1 MKKVIYLLVASLFMT
16 MEMALAQENSA
27 KEKANTA
34 RVAAQIAKQQAKKA
48 EKEAQEAEEQALYE
62 AAKQAINAQNF
73 VLEADRVE
81 FKRGKFVYV
90 TPTTNFV
97 SLIDG
102 KATIQLA
109 FNVPSGG
116 PNGIGGIT
124 VEGNPSNIKMETDK
138 KGNSTFSMMVQGVG
152 VSATVSIRLVEGS
165 AKCTA
170 TVMPNFNGNRISFTG
185 TLYPCEESNVYKGR
199 PL

>member
-1 MKKVIYLLVASLFMT
+1 MKRFFYWVVASLFIT
-16 MEMALAQENSA
+16 IGTTFAQENSA
-27 KEKANTA
+27 REKANTA
-34 RVAAQIAKQQAKKA
+34 RAAAQVAKQQAKKA
-48 EKEAQEAEEQALYE
+48 EKEAREAEEQALYE
-62 AAKQAINAQNF
+62 AAKRAINAQDF

-81 FKRGKFVYV
+81 FKRGEFVYV

-109 FNVPSGG
+109 FNVARSG

-138 KGNSTFSMMVQGVG
+138 QGNSTFSMMVQGVG
-152 VSATVSIRLVEGS
+152 VSATVSIRLTNGT

-170 TVMPNFNGNRISFTG
+170 TVLPNFNGNRISFTG
-185 TLYPCEESNVYKGR
+185 TLYPSGESNVYKGR
-199 PL
+199 AL